1 MGEETGAVLGERLLK
16 GCWKVAEKVA
26 EKVFLFHLF
35 ISSDDDTILS
45 SDTQTA
51 PPVADSIQGVLY
63 LQELAGAAEG
73 C

>member
-1 MGEETGAVLGERLLK
+1 MY
-16 GCWKVAEKVA
+16 
-26 EKVFLFHLF
+26 LF